1 MLKKIVKVL
10 SVAAVL
16 ATAASAAGPKCTIY
30 NFLDQG
36 KNYMRYIT
44 GSEFYKAFTGNYKN
58 MSSTSKSLAMKSA
71 IEGGIKQGIVNR
83 IKNDLAL
90 TDMTLHLKDPY
101 GQTFTINLQ
110 DATLNVYKYYYSHL
124 YKKLKYANKSYRQQ
138 FIAAAIDISD
148 FMYIIS
154 LKEYKKVKEAYIE
167 LAKTF
172 ANNGSIKS
180 VPFLA
185 LVIIKEAANLQNLSS
200 NPDYYNNDLE
210 AIISGVVRGYIVAQR
225 DRELKR
231 YIPSEFLDFA
241 FYTMTGNFEKA
252 DQIILKEIQRG
263 GGFTGIMQY
272 CLVEQLKY
280 RNR

>member
-16 ATAASAAGPKCTIY
+16 ATAASAAGPRCTID

-36 KNYMRYIT
+36 KNYMKYVIE
-44 GSEFYKAFTGNYKN
+44 SEFYKAFTGNYKN
-58 MSSTSKSLAMKSA
+58 MSSTSKSLEMQST
-71 IEGGIKQGIVNR
+71 IQGGINGIVNR
-83 IKNDLAL
+83 IKNDLGL
-90 TDMTLHLKDPY
+90 TDVTLHLKNSY

-138 FIAAAIDISD
+138 FIAAAIDIAD

-154 LKEYKKVKEAYIE
+154 LKKYKEVKEAYIR

-172 ANNGSIKS
+172 ADRGRSIKS

-185 LVIIKEAANLQNLSS
+185 LVIIKEAENLQNLSN
-200 NPDYYNNDLE
+200 NPNYYNSDLE
-210 AIISGVVRGYIVAQR
+210 AIISGIIRGYIVAQR

-252 DQIILKEIQRG
+252 DQIILKEIQKG

>member
-16 ATAASAAGPKCTIY
+16 ATAASAAAGPRCTID

-36 KNYMRYIT
+36 KNYMKYVIE
-44 GSEFYKAFTGNYKN
+44 SEFYKAFTGNYKN
-58 MSSTSKSLAMKSA
+58 MSSTSKSLEMQST
-71 IEGGIKQGIVNR
+71 IQGGINGIVNR
-83 IKNDLAL
+83 IKNDLGL
-90 TDMTLHLKDPY
+90 TDVTLHLKNSY

-138 FIAAAIDISD
+138 FIAAAIDIAD

-154 LKEYKKVKEAYIE
+154 LKKYKKVKEAYIR

-172 ANNGSIKS
+172 ANQGRSIKS

-185 LVIIKEAANLQNLSS
+185 LVIIKEAENLQNLSN
-200 NPDYYNNDLE
+200 NPNYYNSDLE

-231 YIPSEFLDFA
+231 YIPHEFLDFA
-241 FYTMTGNFEKA
+241 FYGTVRNSVSV
-252 DQIILKEIQRG
+252 QIK
-263 GGFTGIMQY
+263 
-272 CLVEQLKY
+272 
-280 RNR
+280 